1 MTFYAQIKYSGVYFN
16 HEFNNIEKKKYKFKK
31 LTTVENTIGY
41 SVNSDSWIVRVSE
54 T

>member
-1 MTFYAQIKYSGVYFN
+1 MDNKA
-16 HEFNNIEKKKYKFKK
+16 KKKYKFKK
-31 LTTVENTIGY
+31 FTTVENTIGY